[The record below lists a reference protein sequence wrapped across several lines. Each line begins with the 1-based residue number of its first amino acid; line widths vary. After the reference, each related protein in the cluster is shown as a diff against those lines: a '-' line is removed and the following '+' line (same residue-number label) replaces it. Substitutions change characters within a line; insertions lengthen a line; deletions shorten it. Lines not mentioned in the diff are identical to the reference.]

1 MRIIFYTILVT
12 VGLALSVII
21 LVPSFFDINTYK
33 NKLYK
38 LVEQQTGYN
47 LNVQGSVSISVF
59 PRLNLSADNI
69 ILKNKNEILFKSKSL
84 IVYPSISSFL
94 KGNLHF
100 DRIKLENPKVVIK
113 KNEDKTYNWT
123 ITRKKSD
130 LKKEEVSKS
139 NKNPRKEA
147 KKNYFIIKNLQL
159 KNSSLIYSYLN
170 SDFKIDNINL
180 KYEENESRESLI
192 KGSFIYNEIKNNFDF
207 LSKNKD
213 DNFNIA
219 GNINTSF
226 YKVEGNGNYNYNKN
240 KGNFI
245 IAADLNTSSLFEE
258 VKYLKENNFKI
269 NAELD
274 FINNVLNINELK
286 ILSNNNVLKG
296 NARLNYAKGINNLK
310 LNISSEE
317 LDINKF
323 IDLEGFQVTEKNIQK
338 QSKENEIKK
347 NKNKSKNTTDLF
359 DQLNNYNFNFLF
371 DIKKVLFKDIF
382 FEKTLINIDKNKTI
396 KASFQVQNFFNSK
409 LSSNFLFTDKNT
421 FSLDV
426 KVKDLSLKDLNN
438 YYDFDHMSGNLNL
451 VSNLKGKIVSGK
463 KIYRNIKGVT
473 NISSKEVVIKN
484 LNLKGFKEEIL
495 SLDNLSSINQIKN
508 TLFNGSTKIKDQKIT
523 LKHDKEIIKIPLTKI
538 YLGEDFFT
546 TKGQYN
552 FEKNQINLSSNYE
565 SNENKLLSLFNIETT
580 GDISKPIS
588 KLTFDEST
596 LVVMLEKA
604 AEKKIKKILED
615 KLEKKFDKILDGLL
629 E

>member
-84 IVYPSISSFL
+84 IVYPSVFSFL
-94 KGNLHF
+94 KGDLHF

-139 NKNPRKEA
+139 NKNPRKET

-170 SDFKIDNINL
+170 SEFKIDNINL

-207 LSKNKD
+207 LSKIKD

-258 VKYLKENNFKI
+258 AKYLKENNFKI

-274 FINNVLNINELK
+274 FIKNVLNINELK

-310 LNISSEE
+310 LNFSSEE

-338 QSKENEIKK
+338 KSKENEITK
-347 NKNKSKNTTDLF
+347 NKNKSKNTTDFF
-359 DQLNNYNFNFLF
+359 DKLNNYNFNFLF

-382 FEKTLINIDKNKTI
+382 FEKALINIDKKKTI
-396 KASFQVQNFFNSK
+396 KASFQAQNFFNSK

-438 YYDFDHMSGNLNL
+438 YYDFDHMTGNLSL
-451 VSNLKGKIVSGK
+451 ASNLKGKIVSGK

>member
-84 IVYPSISSFL
+84 IVYPSVFSFL
-94 KGNLHF
+94 KGDLHF

-139 NKNPRKEA
+139 NKNPRKET

-207 LSKNKD
+207 LSKYKD

-226 YKVEGNGNYNYNKN
+226 YKVEGNGNYNYTKN

-258 VKYLKENNFKI
+258 AKYLKENNFKI

-338 QSKENEIKK
+338 QSKENEITK
-347 NKNKSKNTTDLF
+347 NKNKSDNTTDFF
-359 DQLNNYNFNFLF
+359 DKLNNYNFNFLF

-382 FEKTLINIDKNKTI
+382 FEKTLINIDKKKTI

-565 SNENKLLSLFNIETT
+565 SNENKLLSLFSIETT
-580 GDISKPIS
+580 GGISKPIS

-604 AEKKIKKILED
+604 AEKK
-615 KLEKKFDKILDGLL
+615 FRY
-629 E
+629 

>member
-47 LNVQGSVSISVF
+47 LNVQGSISISVF

-69 ILKNKNEILFKSKSL
+69 TLKNKNEILFKSNSL
-84 IVYPSISSFL
+84 IVYPSILSFL
-94 KGNLHF
+94 KGDLHF
-100 DRIKLENPKVVIK
+100 ERIKLENPKVVIK

-139 NKNPRKEA
+139 NKNPRKET

-159 KNSSLIYSYLN
+159 KNSSLVYSYL
-170 SDFKIDNINL
+170 SSEFKIDNINL

-207 LSKNKD
+207 LSKYKD

-226 YKVEGNGNYNYNKN
+226 YKVEGNGKYNYNKN
-240 KGNFI
+240 IGNFI

-258 VKYLKENNFKI
+258 IKYLKENNFKI

-310 LNISSEE
+310 LNVSSEE

-323 IDLEGFQVTEKNIQK
+323 IDLQGFKVTEKNIQK

-347 NKNKSKNTTDLF
+347 NKNKSEYTVDFF
-359 DQLNNYNFNFLF
+359 DKLNNYNFNFLF

-382 FEKTLINIDKNKTI
+382 FEKALINIDKKKNI
-396 KASFQVQNFFNSK
+396 KASFQAQNLFNSK

-438 YYDFDHMSGNLNL
+438 YYDFDHMTGNLSL
-451 VSNLKGKIVSGK
+451 ASNLKGKIVSGK

>member
-371 DIKKVLFKDIF
+371 DIKRVLLKDIT
-382 FEKTLINIDKNKTI
+382 FEKTLINIDKKKNI
-396 KASFQVQNFFNSK
+396 KASFQAQNFFNSK

>member
-84 IVYPSISSFL
+84 IVYPSVFSFL
-94 KGNLHF
+94 KGDLHF

-139 NKNPRKEA
+139 NKNPRKET

-170 SDFKIDNINL
+170 SEFKIDNINL

-207 LSKNKD
+207 LSKYKD

-226 YKVEGNGNYNYNKN
+226 YKVEGNGNYNYNQN

-258 VKYLKENNFKI
+258 IKYLKENNFKI

-310 LNISSEE
+310 LDVSSEE

-323 IDLEGFQVTEKNIQK
+323 IDLQGFQVNEKNIQK
-338 QSKENEIKK
+338 QSKENEITK
-347 NKNKSKNTTDLF
+347 NKNKTEYTVDFF
-359 DQLNNYNFNFLF
+359 DKLNNYNFNFLF
-371 DIKKVLFKDIF
+371 DIKKVLFKDIS
-382 FEKTLINIDKNKTI
+382 FEKALINIDKKKNI
-396 KASFQVQNFFNSK
+396 KASFQAQNFFNSK

-426 KVKDLSLKDLNN
+426 KVKDLSLKDLNT

-451 VSNLKGKIVSGK
+451 SSNLKGKIVSGK

-565 SNENKLLSLFNIETT
+565 SNENKLLSLFSIETT